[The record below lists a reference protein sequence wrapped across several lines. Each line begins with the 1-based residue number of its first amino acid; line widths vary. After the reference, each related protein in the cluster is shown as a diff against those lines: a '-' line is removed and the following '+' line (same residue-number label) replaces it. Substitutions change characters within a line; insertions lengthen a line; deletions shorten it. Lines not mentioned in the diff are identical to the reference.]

1 MADSGPQAFFVG
13 YLPAPARTVRLMRV
27 IALALC
33 IAAVVI
39 ALAIAT
45 LRRSPGRGT
54 WDDAT
59 KRTFT
64 GVITA
69 SPFPALHLT
78 EPAGDLPVGTAL
90 LLVEEGKFGAR
101 RAIDLNGKRS
111 RVQGFLL
118 QRDQLAMIELAPEPD
133 ALASITDASPATAPT
148 ISEASSTIELTGEIV
163 DIKCY
168 IGAMKPGDGIVHR
181 PCAIRCIDGGIPPVL
196 ISRGL
201 DGAVI
206 ATIVTAADGSPL
218 TPDQHRLIGLP
229 VHLRG
234 TLTTLGTLRTLRLSA
249 IELADRRTLI
259 RPFSETSAFCVS
271 MVSRHDA
278 SAPIRLSAT
287 RTTRAH

>member
-1 MADSGPQAFFVG
+1 MAEARHDEFFVG

-27 IALALC
+27 IAVALC
-33 IAAVVI
+33 IAAVII
-39 ALAIAT
+39 AIAIAT
-45 LRRSPGRGT
+45 LRRPPGRGT

-90 LLVEEGKFGAR
+90 LLVDEGKFGAR
-101 RAIDLNGKRS
+101 RAIDLRGKRS

-118 QRDQLAMIELAPEPD
+118 QRDKLAMIELAPDPE
-133 ALASITDASPATAPT
+133 ALASITDTLPAPAPEP
-148 ISEASSTIELTGEIV
+148 SEASNAIELTGEIV
-163 DIKCY
+163 DIKCF
-168 IGAMKPGDGIVHR
+168 IGAMKPGDGLVHR

-196 ISRGL
+196 ISRSL

-271 MVSRHDA
+271 MVSRSD
-278 SAPIRLSAT
+278 PTNLSPSLA
-287 RTTRAH
+287 TRAH